1 MCFRTRVPTT
11 TDTTPL
17 VRLVIARH
25 IVILGA
31 IMVSGSLAKP
41 LRRRAT
47 AAVIAVGGDAI
58 SSAIPIG
65 VGVPLLWTVRRDM
78 TRLVTMVAFA
88 RVGAA
93 RRRSRRYLRCRSC
106 GIVLVLSRRL
116 ESDRRG
122 SPEHTSAHSR
132 CPPLL
137 GLSNL
142 ELISKS
148 TQ

>member
-47 AAVIAVGGDAI
+47 AAIAVGGDAI

-65 VGVPLLWTVRRDM
+65 VGVPLLRTVRRDM

-88 RVGAA
+88 RVGATRGA
-93 RRRSRRYLRCRSC
+93 T
-106 GIVLVLSRRL
+106 IVLVLSRRL

-132 CPPLL
+132 CPPTL